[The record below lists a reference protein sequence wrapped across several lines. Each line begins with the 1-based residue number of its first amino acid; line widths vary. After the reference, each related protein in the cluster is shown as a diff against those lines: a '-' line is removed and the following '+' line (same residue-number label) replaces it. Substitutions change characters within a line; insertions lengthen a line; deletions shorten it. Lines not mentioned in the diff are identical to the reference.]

1 MSRTKKHVE
10 KGKYN
15 NGIIDYESTSISFK
29 NSCKRWNFSRDEER
43 QEYTNLKQKTF
54 DKLNPI

>member
-1 MSRTKKHVE
+1 MSRTKIHIE
-10 KGKYN
+10 KGKFN
-15 NGIIDYESTSISFK
+15 NGIIEYEETSMRFK

-43 QEYTNLKQKTF
+43 QKYKNIKQKTF